1 MSSKP
6 TTVDEYIATL
16 PEDRKKAIAELR
28 KVIKKNIPKGF
39 QEGISYGMPGYVVP
53 HSKYPAGYHCDPKL
67 PLPFLT
73 FASQKNFIA
82 IYHMGIY
89 ADAKLLQWFTEAH
102 AKASAKKLDMG
113 KSCLRYKKLEDIPY
127 QLIGELVSKI
137 TADDWIEMYERNFKN
152 KGKGK

>member
-6 TTVDEYIATL
+6 TTADEYMATL

-152 KGKGK
+152 KRKVK

>member
-6 TTVDEYIATL
+6 TTVDEYMATL

-39 QEGISYGMPGYVVP
+39 QEEISYGMPGYVVP

-67 PLPFLT
+67 PLPFLS

-152 KGKGK
+152 KRKVK